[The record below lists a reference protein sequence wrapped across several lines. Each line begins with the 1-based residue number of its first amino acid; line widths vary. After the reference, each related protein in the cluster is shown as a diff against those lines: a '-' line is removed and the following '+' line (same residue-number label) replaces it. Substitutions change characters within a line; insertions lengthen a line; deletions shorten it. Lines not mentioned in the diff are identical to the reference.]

1 MIRIVMLGLTAAAV
15 FTVGGCASDQPVTSF
30 DFETDSQGWIAGF
43 ADYPED
49 GDPAL
54 FELDSSWEPL
64 PSDLEG
70 NALFIQGHNRS
81 DDLFMYWKTP
91 IHGLEPD
98 TTYSVEIVVELA
110 TAVPGG
116 LMGIGGSPGES
127 VWIKTGASTIEPMA
141 ETDDQGWLRMN
152 VDIGSQSE
160 GGDDAVVVGTIANP
174 NLEPGTV
181 DGSRYALMT
190 LDGSGLGL
198 TGRTDDS
205 GTLWVFVGS
214 DSGFEGLTALY
225 YASIDIRVDIE
236 P

>member
-1 MIRIVMLGLTAAAV
+1 MLPLISNDHGNDGPDQIPDVAVQNRTPRHHPEIGGSQHSCVLNGSRCRAQGSNRRHTVLKPSSAVESAMIRIAMLGLIAAAV
-15 FTVGGCASDQPVTSF
+15 FTVGGCASDEPVTSF
-30 DFETDSQGWIAGF
+30 DFEAGSQGWIAGF

-98 TTYSVEIVVELA
+98 TTYAVEIVVELA

-116 LMGIGGSPGES
+116 LMGIGGSP
-127 VWIKTGASTIEPMA
+127 ARA
-141 ETDDQGWLRMN
+141 Y
-152 VDIGSQSE
+152 
-160 GGDDAVVVGTIANP
+160 
-174 NLEPGTV
+174 
-181 DGSRYALMT
+181 GSRLERPPSSRWRRPT
-190 LDGSGLGL
+190 
-198 TGRTDDS
+198 
-205 GTLWVFVGS
+205 
-214 DSGFEGLTALY
+214 
-225 YASIDIRVDIE
+225 IRAGCA
-236 P
+236 